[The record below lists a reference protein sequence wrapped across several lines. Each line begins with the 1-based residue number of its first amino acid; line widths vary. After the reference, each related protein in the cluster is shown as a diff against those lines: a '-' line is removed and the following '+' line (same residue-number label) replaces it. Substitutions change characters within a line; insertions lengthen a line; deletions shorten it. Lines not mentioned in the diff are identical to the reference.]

1 MPNASRKKISSQ
13 VDEEWR
19 KEQNN
24 ILSAEAKI
32 VEEIGGG
39 KSPEGLKPGT
49 LHKNMKAI
57 DHARSTL
64 EETEAKLANKAISAE
79 EKQRLLANQKRARAQ
94 LKRAQES
101 MRKNLNVKKQK
112 ID

>member
-1 MPNASRKKISSQ
+1 MSANASRKEISSQ

-32 VEEIGGG
+32 VEEISGA
-39 KSPEGLKPGT
+39 KSPKGLKPGT

-57 DHARSTL
+57 DDAQSIL
-64 EETEAKLANKAISAE
+64 EETEAKLANKEISAE
-79 EKQRLLANQKRARAQ
+79 QKQQLLAN
-94 LKRAQES
+94 
-101 MRKNLNVKKQK
+101 
-112 ID
+112 